1 MSPDHT
7 FTDELRQRPLTS
19 KKLES
24 ILTQDIDELDDEIK
38 RNYQRN
44 DKLINLDNIPKTLE
58 SEILNSFNE
67 VLMVDRSGLLN
78 YFIEKRLTS
87 LTENIGEF

>member
-24 ILTQDIDELDDEIK
+24 ILIQDIDELDDEIK

-67 VLMVDRSGLLN
+67 TLGSIEVD
-78 YFIEKRLTS
+78 Y
-87 LTENIGEF
+87 

>member
-1 MSPDHT
+1 MVDKKYDIIIYGAT
-7 FTDELRQRPLTS
+7 GFTG
-19 KKLES
+19 KLICDYIYNHKE
-24 ILTQDIDELDDEIK
+24 
-38 RNYQRN
+38 N
-44 DKLINLDNIPKTLE
+44 KLINLDNIPKTLE

-67 VLMVDRSGLLN
+67 ASYGDRSGLLN

>member
-24 ILTQDIDELDDEIK
+24 ILSQDIDELDDEIK

-67 VLMVDRSGLLN
+67 ASYGP
-78 YFIEKRLTS
+78 IEV
-87 LTENIGEF
+87 GY

>member
-1 MSPDHT
+1 MKIPNVLSPDHT

-24 ILTQDIDELDDEIK
+24 ILAQDIDELDDEIK

-67 VLMVDRSGLLN
+67 ASYGDRSG
-78 YFIEKRLTS
+78 Y
-87 LTENIGEF
+87 